1 MSDTGRVLLVDDEPA
16 FQRVG
21 GAWLRGLGHDV
32 IIAHDAASAVQ
43 KFADTVPDIVLLDL
57 VMPPSLTPE
66 AGLALIPQ
74 FIPVPVIVL
83 TGHTDHEYALRAA
96 EAGAWDFLA
105 KPVDPDMLRFVAGR
119 AIRQRRL
126 EQELNALKTVQ
137 DAGDLGIIGNAPVIQ
152 RLRDMV
158 RRLGPTNVSVVVLGP
173 TGTGK
178 ELVARA
184 LHRGS
189 HRAAG
194 PFVPVNCGALA
205 AELLESELFGHVRG
219 AFTGAHRDQTGLIET
234 AHRGTLFLDEVGDMP
249 ASMQAK
255 LLRFLQEGTFVPVG
269 ARAEKRADVRVLA
282 ATHRDLEA
290 MVAAGNFREDLYYRL
305 KGFLVRT
312 SSLAERQE
320 DILLLAT
327 GFLRAAAPAARF
339 GTDVPA
345 YLAGRNWPGNV
356 RELRALVETAAALAN
371 SGTSNIDAAHLRFA
385 AGESGTDPTP
395 AVLPATGSL
404 NDAIAALETRMI
416 SDTMAACNG
425 NQSEAARQLG
435 ISRLGLI
442 KKLARLGLRAP

>member
-1 MSDTGRVLLVDDEPA
+1 MSEAGRVLLVDDEPA

-32 IIAHDAASAVQ
+32 VLAHDAASALAR
-43 KFADTVPDIVLLDL
+43 FADSAPDIVLLDL

-74 FIPVPVIVL
+74 FAPVPVIVL
-83 TGHTDHEYALRAA
+83 TGHADHEYSLRAA

-105 KPVDPDMLRFVAGR
+105 KPIDPDMLRFVAGR

-126 EQELNALKTVQ
+126 EQELHALKAIQ
-137 DAGDLGIIGNAPVIQ
+137 DAGTLGLIGNAPVIQ

-158 RRLGPTNVSVVVLGP
+158 RRLGPTNISVVILGP

-184 LHRGS
+184 LHRAS
-189 HRAAG
+189 RRAGG
-194 PFVPVNCGALA
+194 PFVPVHCGALA

-234 AHRGTLFLDEVGDMP
+234 AHRGTLFLDEVGEMP
-249 ASMQAK
+249 APMQVK

-269 ARAEKRADVRVLA
+269 ARVEKRADVRVLA

-290 MVAAGNFREDLYYRL
+290 MVAAGQFREDLYYRL

-312 SSLAERQE
+312 PALAERPE

-327 GFLRAAAPAARF
+327 GFLRASVPGGRFSADAA
-339 GTDVPA
+339 A
-345 YLAGRNWPGNV
+345 YLAGREWPGNV
-356 RELRALVETAAALAN
+356 RELRALVDAAAALA
-371 SGTSNIDAAHLRFA
+371 SPATLSIDADMLRFA
-385 AGESGTDPTP
+385 AGEPGSDAGQAEAP
-395 AVLPATGSL
+395 VTGSL
-404 NDAIAALETRMI
+404 NEAIAALEIRMI

-442 KKLARLGLRAP
+442 KKLARLGLRGP